1 MRRFRHVDE
10 KVDTPHTDVLK
21 WKSRRL
27 LGQAVELLSR
37 LDVDGRVTVAVF

>member
-1 MRRFRHVDE
+1 MRRVRHVDE
-10 KVDTPHTDVLK
+10 KVDTPHSEVLK

-27 LGQAVELLSR
+27 LRRAVELLGR